1 MEVRYNIKF
10 KGGKLKTTDF
20 RDLLNKSYEKD
31 LKDSGDFKIDKSLS
45 GQRAKVYRND
55 KTNQTVISHRGT
67 QGLRD
72 ILTDALYFTTGYKSN
87 RFKHAE
93 KIQKESEKKY
103 GASNTTTIGHSLGAV
118 LAKQYGNKS
127 KEILTF
133 NRPIGLEDL
142 KKKKNDNIVDV
153 RTTNDPFSQLNKFS
167 LKNGNEVSINSKSFH
182 PIEEHRVKN
191 LDQLDPNLELGKGFK
206 KTKKTKL

>member
-93 KIQKESEKKY
+93 KIQKEAENKY
-103 GASNTTTIGHSLGAV
+103 GTANTTTIGHSLGAV

-153 RTTNDPFSQLNKFS
+153 RTTNDPFSHLNKYS